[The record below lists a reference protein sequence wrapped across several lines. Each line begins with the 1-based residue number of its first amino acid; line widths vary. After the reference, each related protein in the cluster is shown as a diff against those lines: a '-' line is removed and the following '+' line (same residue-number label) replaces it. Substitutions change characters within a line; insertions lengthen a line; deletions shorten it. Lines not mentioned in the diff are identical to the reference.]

1 MKNFEAYFT
10 EMALTDFK
18 KIGDWN
24 NKKNRQGYDKQ
35 SLGILNSEAGVKKI
49 QSAFNRIKDW
59 DFNLYFLKKTNAWKS
74 AEMGIVQPDF
84 LEKIGLTVGK
94 DIPEPS
100 DDQITIVFT
109 NNAAAERIPLTS
121 WLIAHRIGH
130 AFSAT
135 DRRAWKN
142 TSEGFYKNISYYLK
156 TILEDCY
163 NISDRSN
170 PNRAYIYSQTP
181 ELRNF
186 LESIGKFRSARMK
199 QLPRTGE
206 FIYECFAQWLL
217 TGDLQFNSPPQS
229 VLNNNRKAWGT
240 PVGRNYKLEDEMY
253 ADDLL
258 DQLRYEMINLF
269 DYWCNKHIGTISIM

>member
-1 MKNFEAYFT
+1 
-10 EMALTDFK
+10 
-18 KIGDWN
+18 
-24 NKKNRQGYDKQ
+24 
-35 SLGILNSEAGVKKI
+35 
-49 QSAFNRIKDW
+49 
-59 DFNLYFLKKTNAWKS
+59 
-74 AEMGIVQPDF
+74 MGIVQPEF

-135 DRRAWKN
+135 DRRQWKN
-142 TSEGFYKNISYYLK
+142 NSATFYKNISYYLK
-156 TILEDCY
+156 TILDDCY
-163 NISDRSN
+163 GIPINAN
-170 PNRAYIYSQTP
+170 PNREYIYSQTP

-199 QLPRTGE
+199 KLPRTGE
-206 FIYECFAQWLL
+206 FVYECFAQWLL
-217 TGDLQFNSPPQS
+217 SGDLQFNSPPQT
-229 VLNNNRKAWGT
+229 VLSSNRKAWGA
-240 PVGRNYKLEDEMY
+240 PIGRNYRLGDEIY

-258 DQLRYEMINLF
+258 DRLRYEMINLF
-269 DYWCNKHIGTISIM
+269 EYWCNKHIGTISIM

>member
-18 KIGDWN
+18 KIGDWD

-49 QSAFNRIKDW
+49 QSAFNKIKDW
-59 DFNLYFLKKTNAWKS
+59 NFNLYFLKKTNAWKN
-74 AEMGIVQPDF
+74 AEMGIVQPEF

-135 DRRAWKN
+135 DRRAWKSN
-142 TSEGFYKNISYYLK
+142 SEGFYKNISYYLK

-163 NISDRSN
+163 NIPNRSN

-199 QLPRTGE
+199 KLPRTGE

-217 TGDLQFNSPPQS
+217 TGDLQFNPLPQT
-229 VLNNNRKAWGT
+229 VLNSNRKAWGT
-240 PVGRNYKLEDEMY
+240 PIGRNYRLEDEMY

-258 DQLRYEMINLF
+258 GQLRYEMINLF
-269 DYWCNKHIGTISIM
+269 EYWCNKHIGTISIM